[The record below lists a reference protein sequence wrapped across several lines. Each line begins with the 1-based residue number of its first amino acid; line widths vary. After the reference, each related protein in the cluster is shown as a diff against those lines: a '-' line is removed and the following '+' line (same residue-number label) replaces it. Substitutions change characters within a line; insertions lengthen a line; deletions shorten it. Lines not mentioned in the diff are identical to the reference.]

1 MKVRKYNGKT
11 QEFDKYKIEEAIR
24 KASRDAREPIKEYM
38 VTRMANSVEEELVK
52 NGVETISSDE
62 ISTIVENTLMDS
74 KFKNTAWNYI
84 TFHHD
89 RQQERMFQTETMKQ
103 FTKKLYGNINEK
115 ANANCDER
123 SFSGRMNEAATV
135 FYKED
140 ALSKMSKKARDNHN
154 KNFVYI
160 HDLNSYSAGMHNCLS
175 IPFDDL
181 FNKTIYT
188 KQTAIRPPRSIN
200 TASQLLAVIIQVQSL
215 QQYGGV
221 AATHL
226 DWTLIPFVRYTFFKH
241 LRDGH
246 KYITKDSF
254 RMPKDIEATS
264 IDKYKEDPCYDY
276 AFDMTNKDT
285 HQGMEALIHNLN
297 SLQSRSGQQLPFS
310 SINYGT
316 CTLTEGRMVIEG
328 ILDATL
334 EGTGPLHETPIFPC
348 GIWQYDENIN
358 GKPGTPN
365 YDLYKKALLC
375 TTKRFYP
382 NYCKANWT
390 NNVNCVKMD
399 REVKRKVIAKL
410 KDKEK
415 ETLIEWIKQNPIDSF
430 KISLTVDKGEIIVV
444 DTPTPMEI
452 NSTMGCRTWN
462 GFDANFTEEYFK
474 KYVLDYVIKNG
485 TLPSGELFSGNQ
497 KDGRGNIAPATIIL
511 PSVAMIAKGEVGN
524 KNIQSFMTKLDRKI
538 TDCKEELIE
547 RFEHVAKQSPYS
559 AEFMYQNRTMYGYHP
574 EEGIISALKHGTVV
588 IGQLGLAECLQIL
601 IGKDQTTEEG
611 MELAKQIEELFK
623 KRCAEFKA
631 ETYEINGQQIKLN
644 FGVYYTPAENLCF
657 TAMKKFK
664 AEYGELPNISDKKFF
679 TNSMHVPVWHNMT
692 PFEKIDLEAQL
703 TGYSS
708 GGCITYVELQ
718 PAAYNNIKALEELVN
733 YAMEKDIPY
742 FALNPVIDSCRS
754 CGFSGEIEDVCP
766 KCGSDNILKLRRVTG
781 YITNNYLT
789 AFNDG
794 KVDEVY
800 HRVKHT
806 GCD

>member
-1 MKVRKYNGKT
+1 
-11 QEFDKYKIEEAIR
+11 
-24 KASRDAREPIKEYM
+24 
-38 VTRMANSVEEELVK
+38 
-52 NGVETISSDE
+52 
-62 ISTIVENTLMDS
+62 
-74 KFKNTAWNYI
+74 
-84 TFHHD
+84 
-89 RQQERMFQTETMKQ
+89 
-103 FTKKLYGNINEK
+103 
-115 ANANCDER
+115 
-123 SFSGRMNEAATV
+123 
-135 FYKED
+135 
-140 ALSKMSKKARDNHN
+140 
-154 KNFVYI
+154 
-160 HDLNSYSAGMHNCLS
+160 MHNCLS

-452 NSTMGCRTWN
+452 NSTMGKR
-462 GFDANFTEEYFK
+462 
-474 KYVLDYVIKNG
+474 
-485 TLPSGELFSGNQ
+485 
-497 KDGRGNIAPATIIL
+497 
-511 PSVAMIAKGEVGN
+511 
-524 KNIQSFMTKLDRKI
+524 KLQ
-538 TDCKEELIE
+538 LI
-547 RFEHVAKQSPYS
+547 
-559 AEFMYQNRTMYGYHP
+559 
-574 EEGIISALKHGTVV
+574 
-588 IGQLGLAECLQIL
+588 
-601 IGKDQTTEEG
+601 
-611 MELAKQIEELFK
+611 
-623 KRCAEFKA
+623 
-631 ETYEINGQQIKLN
+631 
-644 FGVYYTPAENLCF
+644 
-657 TAMKKFK
+657 
-664 AEYGELPNISDKKFF
+664 
-679 TNSMHVPVWHNMT
+679 
-692 PFEKIDLEAQL
+692 
-703 TGYSS
+703 
-708 GGCITYVELQ
+708 
-718 PAAYNNIKALEELVN
+718 
-733 YAMEKDIPY
+733 
-742 FALNPVIDSCRS
+742 
-754 CGFSGEIEDVCP
+754 
-766 KCGSDNILKLRRVTG
+766 
-781 YITNNYLT
+781 
-789 AFNDG
+789 
-794 KVDEVY
+794 
-800 HRVKHT
+800 
-806 GCD
+806 